1 MTDIVATVAW
11 QRGAEEAFTDKRFSR
26 GHQWSFDGGLTV
38 RASSSPA
45 VVPRFSDPAGVD
57 PEEAF
62 VASLSACHML
72 TFLWVA
78 ASKGFVVDSYRD
90 EASGVMAKNAKGKVF
105 ISTVTLK
112 PQVVFSGASQPDA
125 GTLAAM
131 HHAAHEDCF
140 VANSVV
146 TEVRVEP
153 VA

>member
-1 MTDIVATVAW
+1 
-11 QRGAEEAFTDKRFSR
+11 
-26 GHQWSFDGGLTV
+26 
-38 RASSSPA
+38 
-45 VVPRFSDPAGVD
+45 
-57 PEEAF
+57 
-62 VASLSACHML
+62 
-72 TFLWVA
+72 
-78 ASKGFVVDSYRD
+78 
-90 EASGVMAKNAKGKVF
+90 MAKNAKGKVF

-112 PQVVFSGASQPDA
+112 PQVVFSGANQPDT